1 MRVAVTESAEGA
13 PPGQNLSSWA
23 HDWIIRTSLICL
35 TLLIA
40 VLCILLLA
48 GTLTQSRISSISVD
62 GVNIS
67 VWKLD
72 DIRKQ
77 WKDIRDQLDATT
89 TELNQAHKRQTDL
102 DVENANFRASYPAER
117 TDIDARLAAYVAL
130 VSEFDKAHATA
141 IGNADQNSPVERL
154 NKINLFSAQLL
165 AIPELKAGTQD
176 IIEAGKKYQE
186 IDRQRIEIGDK
197 INLNNES
204 IEKLNKETTSLTT
217 SLDNLFNTQ
226 FNNKPLDA
234 PTRVRVEN
242 ALFEL
247 YSGRGTGYFLNSLI
261 ISPPDILSLAL
272 VVSMGVLGS
281 VLQMTHALFVNNR
294 TAAVGAYLL
303 RLCVGA
309 ITALVI
315 FIVTK
320 AAFPTSR
327 TPPGWPAI
335 RR

>member
-1 MRVAVTESAEGA
+1 MADNAEA
-13 PPGQNLSSWA
+13 PSPAQNLSSWA

-89 TELNQAHKRQTDL
+89 TELNQAHKRQSDL
-102 DVENANFRASYPAER
+102 NVENANFRASYPAER

-130 VSEFDKAHATA
+130 VGEFDKPHAAA
-141 IGNADQNSPVERL
+141 IGNAEQNSPVERL
-154 NKINLFSAQLL
+154 NKIDLFGAQLL

-186 IDRQRIEIGDK
+186 VDRHRIEIADK
-197 INLNNES
+197 ISLNNES
-204 IEKLNKETTSLTT
+204 IEKLNKEIASITT
-217 SLDNLFNTQ
+217 SLDNLFNSQ

-261 ISPPDILSLAL
+261 VSPPDILSLAL
-272 VVSMGVLGS
+272 VVSMGAS
-281 VLQMTHALFVNNR
+281 
-294 TAAVGAYLL
+294 GA
-303 RLCVGA
+303 CC
-309 ITALVI
+309 
-315 FIVTK
+315 K
-320 AAFPTSR
+320 
-327 TPPGWPAI
+327 
-335 RR
+335 